1 MQGNDLF
8 ENDYMSD
15 ADGNYDAHAH
25 LAQMISYLGPPPKEL
40 VEEERKS
47 RSMEISPGGYV
58 INTRGEQCKTVCEY
72 WEGPSS
78 ITMVSIFSASMP
90 YILKPES

>member
-15 ADGNYDAHAH
+15 TDGNYDAHAH

-58 INTRGEQCKTVCEY
+58 INPRGERCKTVCEY
-72 WEGPSS
+72 WGGP
-78 ITMVSIFSASMP
+78 FFNNNGQYLLRFHA